1 MAFKNSKHNDLGPIS
16 EINVTPFIDVM
27 LVLLIIFMVVAPLAT
42 VDVPL
47 NLPTSKNA
55 ASPSSEQPLIL
66 SLDASLHLFIDDKQI
81 TQDQLANQLQI
92 LSKGDKQQRI
102 YIRADKTIP
111 YEKFVDLI
119 NQLSALGYSKIA
131 LVNESLN

>member
-55 ASPSSEQPLIL
+55 ASPSADQPLIL

-92 LSKGDKQQRI
+92 LSKGDKQKRI

>member
-55 ASPSSEQPLIL
+55 ASPSADQPLIL

>member
-1 MAFKNSKHNDLGPIS
+1 MAFKNPKHDDLGPVS

-55 ASPSSEQPLIL
+55 ASPLADQPLIL
-66 SLDASLHLFIDDKQI
+66 SLDASLHLYIDDKQI
-81 TQDQLANQLQI
+81 THDQLANQLRI

-111 YEKFVDLI
+111 YEKFIDLI